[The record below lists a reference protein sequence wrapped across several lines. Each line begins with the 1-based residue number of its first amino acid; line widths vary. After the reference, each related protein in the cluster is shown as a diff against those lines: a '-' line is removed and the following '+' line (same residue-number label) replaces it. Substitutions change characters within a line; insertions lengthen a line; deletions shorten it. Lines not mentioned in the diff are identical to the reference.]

1 MKWYKTKQAK
11 TALWQ
16 IANGLVVLLI
26 AYLTDT
32 SYAYAPL
39 IVVGLNFVTKKLNK
53 RYL

>member
-26 AYLTDT
+26 AYLLDT
-32 SYAYAPL
+32 NYAYAPI
-39 IVVGLNFVTKKLNK
+39 IVVGLNFLTKELNK